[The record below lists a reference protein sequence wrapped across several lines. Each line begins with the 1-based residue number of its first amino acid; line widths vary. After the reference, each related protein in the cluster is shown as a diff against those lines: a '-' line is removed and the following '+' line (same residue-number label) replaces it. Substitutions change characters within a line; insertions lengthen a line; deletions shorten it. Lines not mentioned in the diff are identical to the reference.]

1 MDRCVS
7 PFSPSLTITLHPHHT
22 QPPTFVVVFD
32 YFRKLL
38 APQLDRFVHC
48 LGDHIIRLQRLGL
61 GLRLRLRLAKLPWHL
76 VPGGFRM
83 RGGIRLLSSIQLS
96 GVPAGSRSTST
107 LQTLFFP
114 KFASSPGILCWLR
127 AGTFCVRVYSSP
139 RATPWL
145 PLSNCRCPH
154 YIHKHNININTNKQQ
169 QQQQQQQ

>member
-61 GLRLRLRLAKLPWHL
+61 GLRLRLRLRLGFTLTSCPWR
-76 VPGGFRM
+76 FSYARWN
-83 RGGIRLLSSIQLS
+83 S
-96 GVPAGSRSTST
+96 
-107 LQTLFFP
+107 
-114 KFASSPGILCWLR
+114 FAVFHPTFWSPGRKSFDVHIANLILSEVRIFPRYPLLITCRYFLR
-127 AGTFCVRVYSSP
+127 ESV
-139 RATPWL
+139 
-145 PLSNCRCPH
+145 
-154 YIHKHNININTNKQQ
+154 Q
-169 QQQQQQQ
+169 